1 MKPELKYED
10 GKLKA
15 KIEVGVDSDKDGILA
30 AGLASEFF
38 IDAKEALNEIFKSG
52 IPEWAKKIIEKA
64 QPQEQVAAVEAPKA
78 EAQA

>member
-1 MKPELKYED
+1 MKPELKYEE
-10 GKLKA
+10 GKLKV

-52 IPEWAKKIIEKA
+52 IPDWAKKIIEKT
-64 QPQEQVAAVEAPKA
+64 QPQEQVVAVEAPKA
-78 EAQA
+78 EVQA